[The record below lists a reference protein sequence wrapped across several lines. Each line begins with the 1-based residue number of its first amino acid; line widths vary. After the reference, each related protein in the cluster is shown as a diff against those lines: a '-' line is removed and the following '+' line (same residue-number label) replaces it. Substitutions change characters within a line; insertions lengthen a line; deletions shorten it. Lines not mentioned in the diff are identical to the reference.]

1 MNERCARLLASLDGL
16 EEDLILEAAEDR
28 AKKRRRWPRRLVKT
42 LAACA
47 AVAVIGVG
55 ALYLI
60 PTGAHSGGSNVGG
73 KGSEPRSFLFYEGP
87 VLPLTLR
94 DAREDISAERS
105 VTLDFAGWDLDGT
118 ELLIRDS
125 YTLKNSSGEDRTVR
139 ALYPFIERFS
149 EVSRRRPALTL
160 DGTELEA
167 GLLAGYYAGG
177 YEGPW
182 KGSIGGDEN
191 EGSVNM
197 NYPDFWEDYRDLLAD
212 GSYFAA
218 AVSPY
223 PDFSGVTAWVYDL
236 TDPWYTLAEG
246 QEAARPVL
254 RITFPLD
261 YTKTRL
267 LYTGGFSGWSLD
279 DGEGWM
285 RFQYDIPGETN
296 GSYKDDGHRT
306 IVAVGEEPGALTIE
320 GFTAVAEDRAQPME
334 AGAAVTRREVDL
346 EEYLRSL
353 ALERYGAYDGQE
365 GRPDFETVYGQFKL
379 WLVTDG
385 PLAREPKERYRDGNL
400 NFGEVASVDR
410 VLWLE
415 AEITVPAG
423 ESVTLTAELKKTG
436 SSDPFRSR
444 GSVGGAEYELAT
456 RLGSNLAFTNQTAT
470 LEDRGKIEIIC
481 QNFGFDLKKGV
492 KTVDLTGEIYFLEV
506 TARSDQ

>member
-1 MNERCARLLASLDGL
+1 MSERCANLLAALGGL
-16 EEDLILEAAEDR
+16 EEELILEAAEDR

-47 AVAVIGVG
+47 ALAVIGVG
-55 ALYLI
+55 VLYLV

-73 KGSEPRSFLFYEGP
+73 KGDDPRSFLLYEGP

-94 DAREDISAERS
+94 DAREDVSAERS
-105 VTLDFAGWDLDGT
+105 VNLDFAGWDTEGT

-125 YTLKNSSGEDRTVR
+125 YTLKNTSGQDQTLR

-149 EVSRRRPALTL
+149 EVSRRRPTLTL
-160 DGTELEA
+160 DGAELETT
-167 GLLAGYYAGG
+167 LLAGYYAGG

-182 KGSIGGDEN
+182 KGSVGGDEN

-197 NYPDFWEDYRDLLAD
+197 NYPDSWEDYRDLLAG
-212 GSYFAA
+212 GSYFDAA
-218 AVSPY
+218 LSPY
-223 PDFSGVTAWVYDL
+223 PDFTGVTAWVYDL

-254 RITFPLD
+254 RITVPLD
-261 YTKTRL
+261 YARTRL
-267 LYTGGFSGWSLD
+267 LHTGGFSGWSWD

-285 RFQYDIPGETN
+285 RFQYDIPGETK

-306 IVAVGEEPGALTIE
+306 VVAVGEEPGDLTIE
-320 GFTAVAEDRAQPME
+320 GFTSTGDRAQPLE
-334 AGAAVTRREVDL
+334 AGATVTKRAVDL
-346 EEYLRSL
+346 EEYLRAL
-353 ALERYGAYDGQE
+353 ALERYGGFDGQD

-385 PLAREPKERYRDGNL
+385 PLAQEPKERYRDGDL
-400 NFGEVASVDR
+400 NFGEAASVDR

-423 ESVTLTAELKKTG
+423 ASVTLTAELTKEG

-444 GSVGGAEYELAT
+444 GSTGGAEYELAT
-456 RLGSNLAFTNQTAT
+456 RLGSNLAFTHQSAT
-470 LEDRGKIEIIC
+470 LEDRGKIEIVR

-492 KTVDLTGEIYFLEV
+492 KTVPLTGEIYFLEV
-506 TARSDQ
+506 KAKAD

>member
-1 MNERCARLLASLDGL
+1 MSERCVNLLAALGGL

-47 AVAVIGVG
+47 ALAVIGVG
-55 ALYLI
+55 AFYFL
-60 PTGAHSGGSNVGG
+60 PSGAHSGGSNVGG
-73 KGSEPRSFLFYEGP
+73 KGDEPRSFLLYEGP

-94 DAREDISAERS
+94 DEQEDISAERS
-105 VTLDFAGWDLDGT
+105 VTLDFAGWDVDGT

-125 YTLKNSSGEDRTVR
+125 YTLKNASGEDRTVR
-139 ALYPFIERFS
+139 ALYPFIGRFY
-149 EVSRRRPALTL
+149 EVSDRRPTLTL
-160 DGTELEA
+160 DGVELDTT
-167 GLLAGYYAGG
+167 LLAGYYAGG

-182 KGSIGGDEN
+182 KGSVGGDEN
-191 EGSVNM
+191 GGSVNM
-197 NYPDFWEDYRDLLAD
+197 NYPDSWEDYRDLLAG

-218 AVSPY
+218 AESPY
-223 PDFSGVTAWVYDL
+223 PDFTGVTAWVYDL

-246 QEAARPVL
+246 QTASRPVL
-254 RITFPLD
+254 HVTVPLD
-261 YTKTRL
+261 PAKTRL
-267 LYTGGFSGWSLD
+267 LHTGGVSGWSWD

-296 GSYKDDGHRT
+296 GAYQDDGHRT
-306 IVAVGEEPGALTIE
+306 IVAVGEEPEKLNIE
-320 GFTAVAEDRAQPME
+320 GFTAVAEDQAQPLE
-334 AGAAVTRREVDL
+334 AGATITKRAVDL
-346 EEYLRSL
+346 EEYLRAL
-353 ALERYGAYDGQE
+353 ALEQYGGYDGQE

-385 PLAREPKERYRDGNL
+385 PLAREPKERYLDGYL
-400 NFGEVASVDR
+400 NFGEAASLVR

-423 ESVTLTAELKKTG
+423 ASVTLTAELHKTG

-456 RLGSNLAFTNQTAT
+456 RLGSNLAFTNQSAT
-470 LEDRGKIEIIC
+470 LEDRGKIEIVR

-492 KTVDLTGEIYFLEV
+492 KTVTLTGEIYFLEV
-506 TARSDQ
+506 KAKAG